1 MRTLNELD
9 AAGLRAE
16 ADALAEVLRDC
27 VLNGASVGF
36 VLPFPHEEAR
46 AFWLG
51 LLPALERRERR
62 LFVMR
67 DADGGICGT
76 AQLVLGGMPNG
87 RHRAEIAKMLVHSRA
102 RRQGVAQALLL
113 HAEQCARAE
122 GRTLIVL
129 DTCTGYQAEPLYLK
143 LGYQVCGTIPDFAA
157 MPDGSLGATTVM
169 YKRLA

>member
-1 MRTLNELD
+1 MRTLIELD

-51 LLPALERRERR
+51 LLPSLERRERR
-62 LFVMR
+62 LFAMR
-67 DADGGICGT
+67 GADGVICGT
-76 AQLVLGGMPNG
+76 AQLVLAGMPNG

-102 RRQGVAQALLL
+102 RRQGVAQALML
-113 HAEQCARAE
+113 HAETCAREE
-122 GRTLIVL
+122 GKSLIVL

-143 LGYQVCGTIPDFAA
+143 LGYQVCGTIPDFAT
-157 MPDGSLGATTVM
+157 MPDGTLGSTTVM
-169 YKRLA
+169 YKRL